1 MKFLDE
7 AKIFLRS
14 GNGGHGCLSFRREA
28 NVPLGGP
35 DGGNG
40 GSGGSITLKVE
51 PSLNTLIDFR
61 YKQHFKAKNGL
72 PGMGRNKTGAGG
84 KNLLIYVPQG
94 TQVYSSD
101 KTSLIADLKEIGQEL
116 LILNGGRGGRG
127 NAAFKSSTHQAP
139 RDFEKGEEG
148 EELWIWLRL
157 KLIADVGIIG
167 LPNAGKST
175 LLSKITSAK
184 PKIADYPFTTLTPQ
198 IGVVRNQNRDFVIAD
213 IPGLIEGAHI
223 GVGLGTRFLGHIER
237 CSILLHLIDG
247 DCENIIKSYSSIRRE
262 LKLYECELEKKIE
275 IVVISKA
282 DQIQKDKIDTQAK
295 KLLRKI
301 KKDVLIISSFTGQ
314 GCKELIN
321 KINEELFEI
330 KKIKLNQ
337 HEVKHESYI

>member
-40 GSGGSITLKVE
+40 GSGGSITFKVE
-51 PSLNTLIDFR
+51 PNLNTLIDFR
-61 YKQHFKAKNGL
+61 YKQHFKAKNGF
-72 PGMGRNKTGAGG
+72 PGMGRNRTGAGG
-84 KNLLIYVPQG
+84 KNLVIYVPQG
-94 TQVYSSD
+94 TQVYSND
-101 KTSLIADLKEIGQEL
+101 KTSLIADLKKTGQEL

-127 NAAFKSSTHQAP
+127 NAAFKSSTHQSP
-139 RDFEKGEEG
+139 RNFENGEEG
-148 EELWIWLRL
+148 EELWVWLRL

-198 IGVVRNQNRDFVIAD
+198 IGVVRDQKRDFVIAD

-247 DCENIIKSYSSIRRE
+247 DCENITTSYTSVRKE
-262 LKLYECELEKKIE
+262 LKLYGCELEKKPE
-275 IVVISKA
+275 IVVISKS
-282 DQIQKDKIDTQAK
+282 DQIQSSKIDTQVNN
-295 KLLRKI
+295 LIRNIKI
-301 KKDVLIISSFTGQ
+301 KPLIISSFTGR

-321 KINEELFEI
+321 KINEKLFEI
-330 KKIKLNQ
+330 KSLKLNEC
-337 HEVKHESYI
+337 EVKNESYI